1 MNRQMPAQDKRP
13 QAYTLPSLSFVF
25 PMYNEIGNI
34 ENCVAEALATGQRL
48 TNDLEIVIVDDAST
62 DGSGVL
68 ADRLAER
75 HPELKVIHH
84 AQNRKLG
91 GALRTGFAAAMK
103 EWVLYIDSDLPIVM
117 DDALG
122 AVPLTQNADMV
133 IGNRQGRAEGLRR
146 EVMSW
151 VYNRLIRVLFGL
163 KVHDVNFAFKLFRRA
178 ILNHITLQSEGSF
191 IDAELLI
198 ETRRAGFTIAE
209 IPLQYHERV
218 AGVSTLASSSVV
230 RTILRELLAYRQ
242 AVARRPARRPVP
254 SSRRPALPPHP

>member
-1 MNRQMPAQDKRP
+1 MSRP
-13 QAYTLPSLSFVF
+13 TPPKDNDSEAPTLPSLSFVF
-25 PMYNEIGNI
+25 PMYNEAGNI
-34 ENCVAEALATGQRL
+34 ENCVAEALATGRRI
-48 TNDLEIVIVDDAST
+48 TGDLEIVIVDDAST
-62 DGSGVL
+62 DGSGAL
-68 ADRLAER
+68 ADRIADC
-75 HPELKVIHH
+75 HPEIRVVHH
-84 AQNRKLG
+84 PHNRKLG
-91 GALRTGFAAAMK
+91 GALRTGFAAASK

-122 AVPLTQNADMV
+122 AVPLTRGADMV

-163 KVHDVNFAFKLFRRA
+163 KVSDVNFAFKLFRRSV
-178 ILNHITLQSEGSF
+178 LDHIALQSEGSF

-198 ETRRAGFTIAE
+198 ETRRAGFRIAE

-230 RTILRELLAYRQ
+230 RTILREMLAYRQ
-242 AVARRPARRPVP
+242 AAARRRAPQRVP
-254 SSRRPALPPHP
+254 SSRRPAPHS